1 VVYPPLGIALWK
13 TVVMRAAIAVV
24 AVAATLVLGSFF
36 GYVRSALA
44 VLMCLLIARFGIRF
58 INSMAIAPPEPEI
71 ADVSRYG
78 LKYVCTMCGLELKV
92 AKAARDN
99 PPRHCMEPM
108 ELLRED
114 GKPPLHPV

>member
-1 VVYPPLGIALWK
+1 MALWRRSA
-13 TVVMRAAIAVV
+13 VRAAVALG
-24 AVAATLVLGSFF
+24 AVAATFILGSFF
-36 GYVRSALA
+36 GYVRSAFA

-58 INSMAIAPPEPEI
+58 IHSMAIAPPEPEI

-78 LKYVCTMCGLELKV
+78 LKYVCTMCGLELRV
-92 AKAARDN
+92 DKAARDN

-108 ELLRED
+108 ELIRED

>member
-1 VVYPPLGIALWK
+1 MALW
-13 TVVMRAAIAVV
+13 TTLVVSPAIAVV
-24 AVAATLVLGSFF
+24 AVAATLALGSFF

-58 INSMAIAPPEPEI
+58 IHSMAVAPPEPEI

-92 AKAARDN
+92 DKAARDN

-108 ELLRED
+108 DLLRED